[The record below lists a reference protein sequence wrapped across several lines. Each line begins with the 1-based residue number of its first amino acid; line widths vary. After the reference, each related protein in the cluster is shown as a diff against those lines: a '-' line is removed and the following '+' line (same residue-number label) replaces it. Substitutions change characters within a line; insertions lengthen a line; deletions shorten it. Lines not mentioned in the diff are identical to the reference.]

1 MSRRTDKIN
10 DLIRDELSELIL
22 REVRDPRLGGLISII
37 RVEVTP
43 DLNNS
48 RVFVSIM
55 SSPEEQAESL
65 RALNAAAAYFH
76 RELKSRID
84 MRRIPFLAFKLDT
97 SIQEGAELLE
107 LIAKVTH
114 GDENA
119 ATRSEALSESG
130 LLIVDKPLGWTSS
143 DVVGFVRRRSRIKK
157 VGHTGTLDP
166 AATGVLPLCLGQ
178 ATRLSQYLVDAG
190 KTYLATIELGV
201 ETTTYD
207 SEGDIVSRA
216 EMASI
221 SEADIEN
228 ALKPFIGEIE
238 QKPPA
243 YSAIKRQGV
252 PLYKLARRGEN
263 VDVPARLVQVDEL
276 VVLDYTPPI
285 LRLEIDCGKGFYV
298 RSLAHDL
305 GQQLGIGGMLSGLVR
320 TRVGR
325 FRVEEAV
332 QIETLESELESGD
345 WRERLY
351 APDEVLLD
359 WQALLVGQSNE
370 ARLRKGQ
377 TALVV
382 EDKLSDDAGL
392 CRAYGREGALVAILR
407 RVGVGEW
414 QPDKVF
420 DSIE

>member
-1 MSRRTDKIN
+1 M
-10 DLIRDELSELIL
+10 
-22 REVRDPRLGGLISII
+22 
-37 RVEVTP
+37 
-43 DLNNS
+43 
-48 RVFVSIM
+48 
-55 SSPEEQAESL
+55 
-65 RALNAAAAYFH
+65 
-76 RELKSRID
+76 
-84 MRRIPFLAFKLDT
+84 
-97 SIQEGAELLE
+97 
-107 LIAKVTH
+107 
-114 GDENA
+114 
-119 ATRSEALSESG
+119 
-130 LLIVDKPLGWTSS
+130 
-143 DVVGFVRRRSRIKK
+143 RRRSRIKK

-228 ALKPFIGEIE
+228 ALKPFIGDIE

-332 QIETLESELESGD
+332 QIETLESELES
-345 WRERLY
+345 
-351 APDEVLLD
+351 
-359 WQALLVGQSNE
+359 
-370 ARLRKGQ
+370 KGQ